1 MSKARVINADRAT
14 QQKEKILKPKK
25 KKIIELT
32 NSTEKFNTG
41 RRKDYW
47 QTIYYVSDIR

>member
-1 MSKARVINADRAT
+1 MQTELHN
-14 QQKEKILKPKK
+14 KK
-25 KKIIELT
+25 RENSEAEKKIIELT

>member
-1 MSKARVINADRAT
+1 MSKARVINAHRAT
-14 QQKEKILKPKK
+14 QQKEKILKPK